1 MNHTI
6 PVLTSGYRFTVQS
19 LCCIEMVAIRFSL
32 IEMKSEVNNAIHSD
46 PSLMFPV
53 SFEVRYFELPQLIR
67 LQHIFSFYLA
77 PPTSLLLCQTK
88 IAVCSTPFSITVREG
103 ESFSC

>member
-1 MNHTI
+1 M
-6 PVLTSGYRFTVQS
+6 QS

-32 IEMKSEVNNAIHSD
+32 IEMKSEVNNATHSD
-46 PSLMFPV
+46 PNSMFPV
-53 SFEVRYFELPQLIR
+53 PFEVWHVELLQLIR
-67 LQHIFSFYLA
+67 LQHIFSFYLVT
-77 PPTSLLLCQTK
+77 PTSLLRCQTK